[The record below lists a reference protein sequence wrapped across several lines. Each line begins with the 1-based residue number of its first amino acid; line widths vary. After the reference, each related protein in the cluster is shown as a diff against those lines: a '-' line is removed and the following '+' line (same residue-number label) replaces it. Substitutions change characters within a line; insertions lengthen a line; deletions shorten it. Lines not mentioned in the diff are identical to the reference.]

1 MASMTCRHFHEELE
15 RWMDGERSAAAQ
27 AHIRGCQACN
37 GLIADLKA
45 IEVEAHR
52 WSAPLVEPP
61 ERVWVSLRNQLEA
74 EGIIKT
80 APAETVASVSEG
92 GWFSRLFPSTVRPVL
107 AGAYLAALVAVVTAG
122 VATTHRAPILHAQLI
137 NTDRFPTAPV
147 ISSPRIPNPA
157 VSDLNRN
164 LAIVDNQIAMC
175 EKSLNEE
182 PDNEVAKDFLA
193 NAYQQKAE
201 LISEISERGVPGQ

>member
-15 RWMDGERSAAAQ
+15 RWMDGERSAGAQ
-27 AHIRGCQACN
+27 AHIRSCQACT

-45 IEVEAHR
+45 IEVEAHS

-80 APAETVASVSEG
+80 APAEVVASAPAAG
-92 GWFSRLFPSTVRPVL
+92 RFSRLFPSVARPIL
-107 AGAYLAALVAVVTAG
+107 AGAYLAALVAFVTAG
-122 VATTHRAPILHAQLI
+122 VATTHRAPVLRAQLI
-137 NTDRFPTAPV
+137 NTDRFPTAPIV
-147 ISSPRIPNPA
+147 SSPGSSNPA
-157 VSDLNRN
+157 VSDLNRS
-164 LAIVDNQIAMC
+164 LVIVDNQIAMC
-175 EKSLNEE
+175 EKSVNEE

-201 LISEISERGVPGQ
+201 LISEISERGALGQ